1 MTDRRAL
8 KENLHQVNNNTRS
21 DRIALFTCGSP
32 LSTLYQTFFPRYFD
46 GAFFARTSSMT
57 FKGSSWP
64 NYWRKTDPIGSAV
77 PMKQPADNIDV
88 TERVNDETLG
98 HGEYWRE

>member
-1 MTDRRAL
+1 MLAWGESPRDSQGSVVCAWFVRGGHWTEQPTEGMTDRRAL

-32 LSTLYQTFFPRYFD
+32 LWTLYQMFFPRYFD

-57 FKGSSWP
+57 FKGSS
-64 NYWRKTDPIGSAV
+64 
-77 PMKQPADNIDV
+77 
-88 TERVNDETLG
+88 
-98 HGEYWRE
+98 